1 MQTGAHH
8 IGNVSA
14 VGQVDSGLQP
24 GKVDRLTGIAQALRS
39 KRHFLNQHVRCCAA
53 VVRGEAVFQRVRGNF
68 QRASDITGI
77 ETPQHD
83 GHDNVIL
90 RTTAISQHTGDPR
103 RIERQQ
109 LALFLGFTFV

>member
-1 MQTGAHH
+1 M
-8 IGNVSA
+8 
-14 VGQVDSGLQP
+14 L
-24 GKVDRLTGIAQALRS
+24 
-39 KRHFLNQHVRCCAA
+39 
-53 VVRGEAVFQRVRGNF
+53 QRVWRNF

-83 GHDNVIL
+83 CHQNVIL

-109 LALFLGFTFV
+109 LTLFRGFQFV